1 MKKLLLMLMLLFTIS
16 INTYGAEVYIYKTTG
31 FAIKQVVNGRWTNW
45 SDWQESDMY
54 VTINFDT
61 DVVKIFSPE
70 TQVYKI
76 TEYVRKYTDE
86 SDGQQIEFRFIDQD
100 GDRGSMR
107 LRIERNGNS
116 QIYIEF
122 SDIMWVYNIRRVQ
135 Q

>member
-16 INTYGAEVYIYKTTG
+16 INIYAAEVYIYKTTG

-107 LRIERNGNS
+107 LRIEKNGNS

-122 SDIMWVYNIRRVQ
+122 ADVMWVYNVRRVQ

>member
-45 SDWQESDMY
+45 TDWQESDMY

>member
-45 SDWQESDMY
+45 TDWQESDMY

-122 SDIMWVYNIRRVQ
+122 SDIMWVYNFRRVQ